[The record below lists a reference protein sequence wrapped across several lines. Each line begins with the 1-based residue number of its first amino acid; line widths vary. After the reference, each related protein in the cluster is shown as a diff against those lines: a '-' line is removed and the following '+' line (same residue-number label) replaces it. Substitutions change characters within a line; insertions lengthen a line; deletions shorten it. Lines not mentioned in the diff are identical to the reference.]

1 MHMAHRTEIS
11 LAETWLWNLPGR
23 YLKRIVLTV
32 ASRPRFGGDSQALSW
47 YRPAEMRPSWVGTSW
62 KGSAGQ
68 GPAIPDETG
77 TRPKEF
83 PYVYKI
89 RSFPGRIARQ

>member
-1 MHMAHRTEIS
+1 MS
-11 LAETWLWNLPGR
+11 NSSQSS
-23 YLKRIVLTV
+23 V

-47 YRPAEMRPSWVGTSW
+47 SIPAEMRPSWVGTSW

-77 TRPKEF
+77 TGPKGF
-83 PYVYKI
+83 FYVYNY
-89 RSFPGRIARQ
+89 QLVTQVE

>member
-1 MHMAHRTEIS
+1 MNTEKIDMHAQSWIRGVGDLI
-11 LAETWLWNLPGR
+11 
-23 YLKRIVLTV
+23 TV

-47 YRPAEMRPSWVGTSW
+47 YRLAEMRPSW

-77 TRPKEF
+77 TRPREF
-83 PYVYKI
+83 PYVYKCQVV
-89 RSFPGRIARQ
+89 S